1 VTRFVSEL
9 TQQEIRE
16 ALDSGARVAEEL
28 LASDLISSAALSLQS
43 HSRII
48 NSPQHH
54 RVHPESRSL
63 LHA

>member
-9 TQQEIRE
+9 TEQEIRE
-16 ALDSGARVAEEL
+16 ALDSGARVAEEV
-28 LASDLISSAALSLQS
+28 LADDLISSAALSLQS

-48 NSPQHH
+48 SSAQHH
-54 RVHPESRSL
+54 HVHSESRSL